1 MSREVI
7 LDAIAR
13 LESGNGNGNSR
24 NGESSR
30 NSLLSR
36 CRSIESRAPD
46 VMFGASEVRE
56 ILGLVLEQVR
66 WSAEEQNNLQSDNGG
81 ADNEDE
87 DMQDEELTI
96 EEAPGPPEKSLS
108 RSRYYQTQLE
118 LIGVR
123 NSRVRFSH

>member
-1 MSREVI
+1 
-7 LDAIAR
+7 
-13 LESGNGNGNSR
+13 
-24 NGESSR
+24 
-30 NSLLSR
+30 
-36 CRSIESRAPD
+36 
-46 VMFGASEVRE
+46 MFGASEVRE

-108 RSRYYQTQLE
+108 RSGYCQTRLE
-118 LIGVR
+118 LIGMR
-123 NSRVRFSH
+123 NSQSQFNRWKRL

>member
-1 MSREVI
+1 MVHS
-7 LDAIAR
+7 AFQQ
-13 LESGNGNGNSR
+13 NGRRKRKTG
-24 NGESSR
+24 G
-30 NSLLSR
+30 SLLSR
-36 CRSIESRAPD
+36 CRALQGGAPD
-46 VMFGASEVRE
+46 VVFSHEEVRE
-56 ILGLVLEQVR
+56 ILTLVLEQVR